1 MYRKVVILCLFILV
15 FSCAKNKTI
24 DSSSSLSF
32 GTDETLDILTW
43 NLENF
48 PKQDNITIN
57 FLAEL
62 IDSLNVDIIA
72 MQEIENETDFN
83 NLVNKLNGWE
93 GYRANSAYYNIDLAY
108 LYKSNL
114 IIKNI
119 NEIEELNDYNLT
131 RTPLLIEVFF
141 GGQSIYIINNHYKCC
156 GNGVI
161 ENIYS
166 DEEYRRRQAC
176 FLTKNYID
184 SNLYDKNVILL
195 GDFNDELMDPDSSNV
210 FDIFIKD
217 DGNYQFVDMGIAF
230 GSSTNWS
237 YPGFPSHLDHILI
250 TNELFD
256 EFDNTL
262 STVQIIHVEDYF
274 EGGWN
279 EYVNFIS
286 DHRPVGLKLNFNQ

>member
-72 MQEIENETDFN
+72 MQEIESETDFN
-83 NLVNKLNGWE
+83 NLLDKLDDWE

-156 GNGVI
+156 GNGAI
-161 ENIYS
+161 KNIYS
-166 DEEYRRRQAC
+166 DEEYRRQQAC

-184 SNLYDKNVILL
+184 SNLDDQNVILL

-210 FDIFIKD
+210 FDVFIKD
-217 DGNYQFVDMGIAF
+217 DKNYQFVDMGIAF

>member
-1 MYRKVVILCLFILV
+1 MFRGIIILCLLMFI
-15 FSCAKNKTI
+15 FSCAKNITI
-24 DSSSSLSF
+24 DDDSSLGF
-32 GTDETLDILTW
+32 GADETLDIITW
-43 NLENF
+43 NIENF

-57 FLAEL
+57 YLVEL
-62 IDSLNVDIIA
+62 IDSLDVDIIA
-72 MQEIENETDFN
+72 LQEIKSEPDFN
-83 NLVNKLNGWE
+83 NLVDKLDGWE

-119 NEIEELNDYNLT
+119 NEIEELNDYNLA
-131 RTPLLIEVFF
+131 RIPLLLEVYF
-141 GGQSIYIINNHYKCC
+141 GGQSVYIINNHYKCC
-156 GNGVI
+156 GNGTI

-166 DEEYRRRQAC
+166 DEEYRRQQAC

-184 SNLYDKNVILL
+184 SNLDDQNVILL
-195 GDFNDELMDPDSSNV
+195 GDFNDELMDPDSLNV

-217 DGNYQFVDMGIAF
+217 DENYQFVDMGIAF

>member
-1 MYRKVVILCLFILV
+1 M
-15 FSCAKNKTI
+15 
-24 DSSSSLSF
+24 
-32 GTDETLDILTW
+32 
-43 NLENF
+43 
-48 PKQDNITIN
+48 
-57 FLAEL
+57 
-62 IDSLNVDIIA
+62 
-72 MQEIENETDFN
+72 
-83 NLVNKLNGWE
+83 
-93 GYRANSAYYNIDLAY
+93 
-108 LYKSNL
+108 
-114 IIKNI
+114 
-119 NEIEELNDYNLT
+119 
-131 RTPLLIEVFF
+131 
-141 GGQSIYIINNHYKCC
+141 
-156 GNGVI
+156 
-161 ENIYS
+161 
-166 DEEYRRRQAC
+166 
-176 FLTKNYID
+176 
-184 SNLYDKNVILL
+184 ILL

>member
-1 MYRKVVILCLFILV
+1 
-15 FSCAKNKTI
+15 
-24 DSSSSLSF
+24 
-32 GTDETLDILTW
+32 
-43 NLENF
+43 
-48 PKQDNITIN
+48 
-57 FLAEL
+57 
-62 IDSLNVDIIA
+62 
-72 MQEIENETDFN
+72 MQEIESETDFN
-83 NLVNKLNGWE
+83 NLLDKLDDWE

-131 RTPLLIEVFF
+131 RTPLLIEVFW

-195 GDFNDELMDPDSSNV
+195 GDFNDDLMDPDSSNV

>member
-286 DHRPVGLKLNFNQ
+286 DHRPVGLKLNFNK

>member
-131 RTPLLIEVFF
+131 RTPLLIEVFW

>member
-119 NEIEELNDYNLT
+119 NEIEELNDYNLP